1 MNIHIPFQVSRA
13 ARNTIFAFFILIA
26 NLNASVWPTAI
37 WERDK
42 PESMGMDIDSLK
54 SYSNILKSGKL
65 GYIDG
70 MLITRGGKIIFEEE
84 YTHNYDSLYLQTKTA
99 PGKYNY
105 YDTDWH
111 PFYRD
116 SKLHTMQ
123 SVSKSLTSAAIAIAN
138 KNGDIPDLNANI
150 MNYFDDYKS
159 SKPDPRREKI
169 TILDVLNMSSGI
181 KWDESSMAYT
191 DPSSDCVQMELS
203 NDWIQYVIDRE
214 MAESPGTKFNY
225 NSGET
230 MLLSY
235 LINKTTGTDLAKYLE
250 KNLFS
255 VIGIKDYYWKHTP
268 KGLTDAEGGLY
279 LTPRDLARFGYLI
292 LKNGVW
298 DGKQVLP
305 KSWVS
310 QIHETDINTGTD
322 WLRYGLQ
329 FWVMPYGDNQTAI
342 LASGLGG
349 QRMIVIPEYDIVAVF
364 TGWNIYDVPALHS
377 YKAMNKVINSV
388 IPEKTFNTKILIL
401 FLYFLVLIGIGF
413 TASKRINNISDY
425 YVGGKKLSYWIAALS
440 ARSTGESGWLLLGVT
455 GMGAVMGMSAMWI
468 VVGEILG
475 VFISWQF
482 MAKKFKSMT
491 DEYDS
496 ITIPDFLASHFKA
509 SSNLIRILA
518 ATALSLF
525 VVIYVSAQIDIT
537 GKTFESF
544 LGFNYYTGIAIGFGI
559 VVVYIFSG
567 GFLAVAWS
575 DFFQGA
581 RMFVALLVLPFVA
594 YFFLPSG
601 TSLLSGLENIDPGL
615 VNIWGSGGFNMI
627 NLISIIGLVSIGIGF
642 MGSPQVYVRFIAIEN
657 TDEIEKGKWVA
668 VLYTLLTDTAAVMIG
683 MMGRYLLTNSGQDPE
698 LVLGPAGEN
707 VLSLLLGQL
716 MPTIIIGIYIAAV
729 LSAVMST
736 VDSLLVVASSAVT
749 RDFYQQILHPDVDQK
764 WLIGFS
770 KKVTL
775 GLALLAL
782 GVAITVSVLSP
793 DRTVFWFVIFGW
805 SGIAAT
811 FCPVIILAIFWKD
824 YNESGAIASM
834 ITGFLCVPIFKF
846 IVPKINSIGVYFD
859 KLDVM
864 LPSVLLA
871 MLAGYIASTY
881 KK

>member
-37 WERDK
+37 WEREK

-581 RMFVALLVLPFVA
+581 LMFVALLVLPFVA

-601 TSLLSGLENIDPGL
+601 TSLLSGLESIDPAL
-615 VNIWGSGGFNMI
+615 INIWGSGGFNMI

-683 MMGRYLLTNSGQDPE
+683 MMGRYLLTSSGQDPE

-707 VLSLLLGQL
+707 VLSLLLGQV

-782 GVAITVSVLSP
+782 GVALTVSVLSP

-824 YNESGAIASM
+824 YNENGAIASM
-834 ITGFLCVPIFKF
+834 ITGFLCVPVFKF

>member
-37 WERDK
+37 WEREK

-65 GYIDG
+65 GYING

-214 MAESPGTKFNY
+214 MAEAPGTKFNY

-388 IPEKTFNTKILIL
+388 IPEKAFNTKILIL

-496 ITIPDFLASHFKA
+496 ITIPDFLASHFRA

-581 RMFVALLVLPFVA
+581 LMFVALLVLPFVA

-683 MMGRYLLTNSGQDPE
+683 MMGRYLLTDSGQDPE

-707 VLSLLLGQL
+707 VLSLLLGQV

-782 GVAITVSVLSP
+782 GVALTVSVLSP

-824 YNESGAIASM
+824 YNENGAIASM
-834 ITGFLCVPIFKF
+834 ITGFLCVPVFKF
-846 IVPKINSIGVYFD
+846 IVPKINGIGVYFD